1 MHNGGAAPATQ
12 PLRDVRL
19 VTSVRAPA
27 WHRAG
32 VPKVLIYETRRLVL
46 PLDTVVDAV
55 LELDRERGGRLSV
68 ATLTDAQVEAGENPG
83 LILEA
88 QQPDA
93 LEPERR
99 KYPLAAIAAAVIH
112 YCWKTRVP
120 LPRNWTKTIEIVPEG
135 FALALQGTT
144 EIQRRHGGFAT
155 SAPAEDGA
163 QHADTGES
171 AAEAALAAAPVSR

>member
-1 MHNGGAAPATQ
+1 M
-12 PLRDVRL
+12 
-19 VTSVRAPA
+19 
-27 WHRAG
+27 
-32 VPKVLIYETRRLVL
+32 PKVLIYESRRLVL
-46 PLDTVVDAV
+46 PLETVVDAV
-55 LELDRERGGRLSV
+55 LELDRERGGRLSI
-68 ATLTDAQVEAGENPG
+68 ATLTDAQIEAGENPG

-88 QQPDA
+88 QQPEA

-99 KYPLAAIAAAVIH
+99 RYPLPAIAAAVIH

-155 SAPAEDGA
+155 AAHSDDGAPAPD
-163 QHADTGES
+163 
-171 AAEAALAAAPVSR
+171 AEAALAEAPVSR